1 MKGDSTAKF
10 RNKIHYSEISCFFW
24 KFYSKMPRRNLI
36 LSFIVQGGKCMKWYK
51 SAAVFMALCVGLFFV
66 YSAVSNHAVAQSGKT
81 AERITVLNPLGN
93 PPPIQLKNMAPRLD
107 TLEGKTIYLVDDGYI
122 GGDNLLYEMQ
132 DWFRE
137 NFPKTEAIYKRKG
150 GGGFEAEDPALWAE
164 MKEKAD
170 AIIIALGH

>member
-1 MKGDSTAKF
+1 MKQHKALVV
-10 RNKIHYSEISCFFW
+10 I
-24 KFYSKMPRRNLI
+24 
-36 LSFIVQGGKCMKWYK
+36 
-51 SAAVFMALCVGLFFV
+51 AVLCLGLFCS
-66 YSAVSNHAVAQSGKT
+66 YSTLNDQVIAAPA
-81 AERITVLNPLGN
+81 AEKITVLNPLGN
-93 PPPIQLKNMAPRLD
+93 PPPIKLKNMAPRLN

-132 DWFRE
+132 DWFKA
-137 NFPKTEAIYKRKG
+137 NYPKTTTLYKRKG